1 MQCTTGE
8 NRWWE
13 CLVWDF
19 GVHRADL
26 DVKYWVRCTKLFTMN
41 ASFLVTQVF
50 LHILVSYEG
59 FRKENSMKVPEPSG
73 HSLKFWWEMAKY
85 CLYLH
90 FYTEFCLLEPF
101 ITHLDMEEDPC
112 DPQKV
117 LNVKSLDSSVEE
129 PNRTSSL
136 STTWA
141 ARQAGQLLASWSS
154 SDPGDTI

>member
-13 CLVWDF
+13 CLVWDS

-41 ASFLVTQVF
+41 ASFLVTQIF

-59 FRKENSMKVPEPSG
+59 FRRQNSTESPRAKWTQPEVLVGNGKILFISSLLHWVLPSG
-73 HSLKFWWEMAKY
+73 TFHNTSRYGGRSMWPSKSA
-85 CLYLH
+85 
-90 FYTEFCLLEPF
+90 
-101 ITHLDMEEDPC
+101 
-112 DPQKV
+112 
-117 LNVKSLDSSVEE
+117 NVKSLVSSVEE